1 LYRLKLQASSNCQ
14 GREPQA
20 AGRRIHRA
28 SVIAWRLITL
38 TNGYLKREVI
48 MTQSNET
55 SRQPK
60 DEDSD
65 LTRNESRL
73 VNHRI
78 LAVKARRQKL
88 LHPRRSFIP
97 RTVFREVSA
106 VFSVTYTQRGSFA
119 LISHLITIEAV
130 VLLSSLPFSVFFPFF
145 FFSDIKSTYSH
156 SQNCLQAWLWLR
168 DRSRFI
174 N

>member
-1 LYRLKLQASSNCQ
+1 
-14 GREPQA
+14 
-20 AGRRIHRA
+20 
-28 SVIAWRLITL
+28 
-38 TNGYLKREVI
+38 

-78 LAVKARRQKL
+78 LTAKARRQKP

-97 RTVFREVSA
+97 RTVFREA
-106 VFSVTYTQRGSFA
+106 VFSVTYTQCGSFA
-119 LISHLITIEAV
+119 LISHLIIVEAKAL
-130 VLLSSLPFSVFFPFF
+130 VLSFF
-145 FFSDIKSTYSH
+145 FIFFCLFLFFSFFFLSDVRNILAELSPGMALAS
-156 SQNCLQAWLWLR
+156 
-168 DRSRFI
+168 RSI
-174 N
+174 ASAGL